1 MANKNPKA
9 AIVNLLG
16 EIAKATEPADEKSLS
31 KVMTNPE
38 KKELTSVEEH
48 NEITVCSSD
57 EMIILIDTEDVINWK
72 YHDRLESDLGNIN
85 ELANDILLNGQ
96 IQPCVVR
103 IANSPYKNKY
113 ELIIGERRW
122 RAAKKAGVKLKVIIK
137 DLSDSEAAIKQFSEN
152 NQRKDISD
160 YALGMNLNE
169 LIKDKII
176 SAKELEK
183 KLNISKSQVDRYLS
197 FSQIPKDVW
206 DAIKDPSKISART
219 AAEIRALT
227 NKGDKEKL
235 AIIAL
240 AEKIKD
246 KKVTARNLKDAVYK
260 FIGHTNKAETKAEE
274 IISQNGRHLFTWRKD
289 SNSNISI
296 SFPKSIRKLIDKK
309 RLEQCIRKEIE
320 DQIKTIG

>member
-1 MANKNPKA
+1 MPNKNPKA

-31 KVMTNPE
+31 KVEGSPT
-38 KKELTSVEEH
+38 KKESTLMEEH
-48 NEITVCSSD
+48 HEITPHSTK
-57 EMIILIDTEDVINWK
+57 EAIILINTEDVINWK
-72 YHDRLESDLGNIN
+72 YHDRLEGDLGDIN
-85 ELANDILLNGQ
+85 ELANDILVNGQ

-103 IANSPYKNKY
+103 TVNSPYKNKY

-122 RAAKKAGVKLKVIIK
+122 RAAKQAGVKLKVVVK
-137 DLSDSEAAIKQFSEN
+137 DLTDSEAAIKQFSEN
-152 NQRKDISD
+152 NRRKDISD

-197 FSQIPKDVW
+197 FSQVPKDVW
-206 DAIKDPSKISART
+206 DAIEDPSKISART

-227 NKGDKEKL
+227 NKGNKEKE

-240 AEKIKD
+240 AGKIKA
-246 KKVTARNLKDAVYK
+246 KKISARNLKDEVYK
-260 FIGHTNKAETKAEE
+260 FIGHSTKRESKAEE

-296 SFPKSIRKLIDKK
+296 SFPKGIRKLIDKK
-309 RLEQCIRKEIE
+309 RLENCIRKEIE